1 MIWLALSFLVVCLT
15 VWFTLRPLLVRLVE
29 QRTSGP
35 SAPLP
40 KVSVPMDLILE
51 AHGYE
56 SEWAKEQT
64 LARYRELYEQ
74 TGSWDAVRR
83 ILGSETSQ

>member
-1 MIWLALSFLVVCLT
+1 MIWLALSFLIVCLT

-29 QRTSGP
+29 QR
-35 SAPLP
+35 APKHSPALP
-40 KVSVPMDLILE
+40 NVVVPMDLILD

-56 SEWAKEQT
+56 ADWAKEQAMT
-64 LARYRELYEQ
+64 RYRELYEQ

-83 ILGSETSQ
+83 VLGSETEQ